1 MEYKKKGG
9 RRSRRDELMPE
20 IIQLYYVKN
29 LTMREVSEKIGEKS
43 KTIQKWLAI
52 FASENKEKLE
62 NMAKKSTLP
71 ASAHVQCDAE
81 EIRRLR
87 EENRRLS
94 KELKYEK
101 MTTLALNTMIDVAEE
116 MFEIPIR
123 KKAGTK
129 P

>member
-1 MEYKKKGG
+1 
-9 RRSRRDELMPE
+9 MPE

-52 FASENKEKLE
+52 FAAENKEKLE
-62 NMAKKSTLP
+62 NMAKKSMLP
-71 ASAHVQCDAE
+71 ASVDVQCDAE

>member
-52 FASENKEKLE
+52 FAAENKEKLE
-62 NMAKKSTLP
+62 NMAKKSMLP
-71 ASAHVQCDAE
+71 ASVDVQCDAE